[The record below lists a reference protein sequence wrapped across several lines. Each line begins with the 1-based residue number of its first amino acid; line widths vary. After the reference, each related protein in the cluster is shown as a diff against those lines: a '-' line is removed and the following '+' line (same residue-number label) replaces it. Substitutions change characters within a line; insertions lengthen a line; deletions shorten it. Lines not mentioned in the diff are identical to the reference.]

1 MARGKGRWQ
10 DGAGCAVCLTFDVDG
25 ESLWIGR
32 DPALAERPM
41 HMAMGAYG
49 PKVGVP
55 RILALLD
62 RHRIKA
68 GFFIPAWTV
77 ERYPDMAREIARR
90 GHEIGHHG
98 YLHEKPF
105 TLSGPEEE
113 EQLLVKAVSIIQEV
127 TGVRTLGSRTPSCD
141 PSKHTMR
148 LLKKHGFVYHSN
160 MMDSDDPYVH
170 GGEAAG
176 LIELPTSWPLDDFIF
191 FGFSGNPPVG
201 NGIWSQQEVWEIWV
215 EEFEGA
221 YAAGGYYNLMMHPQ
235 VIGRHHRMRM
245 VERLVRHMRA
255 KGDVWFATP
264 LQIARYWADHLAG
277 SAPPHP
283 PRGRREEDPGG
294 PAGRRGA
301 GEAPAGRRR

>member
-1 MARGKGRWQ
+1 
-10 DGAGCAVCLTFDVDG
+10 VCLTFDVDG
-25 ESLWIGR
+25 ESLWIAR
-32 DPALAERPM
+32 DPALAERPI
-41 HMAMGAYG
+41 HMSMGAYG

-77 ERYPDMAREIARR
+77 ERYPDMAREIVRR

-105 TLSGPEEE
+105 LLSGPEEE
-113 EQLLVKAVSIIQEV
+113 EQLLVKAVAIIQEIA
-127 TGVRTLGSRTPSCD
+127 GVRALGSRTPSAD

-160 MMDSDDPYVH
+160 MMDSDDPYFH
-170 GGEAAG
+170 GGEAAD
-176 LIELPTSWPLDDFIF
+176 LVELPTNWPLDDFIF
-191 FGFSGNPPVG
+191 FGFSGNPPMG

-215 EEFEGA
+215 EEFEGV
-221 YAAGGYYNLMMHPQ
+221 YAEGGYYNLMMHPQ

-245 VERLVRHMRA
+245 VERLVRHMKA

-264 LQIARYWADHLAG
+264 LEIARYWADHLAV
-277 SAPPHP
+277 SAAGHAAA
-283 PRGRREEDPGG
+283 R
-294 PAGRRGA
+294 AGRARALGA
-301 GEAPAGRRR
+301 R